1 MSEII
6 DAKGLACP
14 QPVVLAKKALEKY
27 GDITVIV
34 DNTTALE
41 NVKRMGSNSG
51 CDVSVEDTGDGT
63 CKIHMKNK
71 TGKDVDTTA
80 CNSASVS
87 GATVIVFK
95 GDKMGNGDDELG
107 AVLMKA
113 FIHTLVDSGSIPDTI
128 ILYNAGVKLAVKDSD
143 TAPDLKKLEEA
154 GAKILVC
161 GTCANFFEIKDKLS
175 AGTIS
180 NMYDIANT
188 MITAGRLIMP

>member
-1 MSEII
+1 
-6 DAKGLACP
+6 
-14 QPVVLAKKALEKY
+14 
-27 GDITVIV
+27 
-34 DNTTALE
+34 
-41 NVKRMGSNSG
+41 
-51 CDVSVEDTGDGT
+51 
-63 CKIHMKNK
+63 
-71 TGKDVDTTA
+71 
-80 CNSASVS
+80 
-87 GATVIVFK
+87 
-95 GDKMGNGDDELG
+95 
-107 AVLMKA
+107 MKA

-128 ILYNAGVKLAVKDSD
+128 ILYNAGVELAVKDSD